1 MITTK
6 IVDFLYGLFCYFSIP
21 NDVVGV
27 VVVGF
32 VVVVGPVVDPVVE
45 PMVGLAF
52 VVVVVVS
59 Q

>member
-1 MITTK
+1 MI
-6 IVDFLYGLFCYFSIP
+6 IPYGLFCYFSIP